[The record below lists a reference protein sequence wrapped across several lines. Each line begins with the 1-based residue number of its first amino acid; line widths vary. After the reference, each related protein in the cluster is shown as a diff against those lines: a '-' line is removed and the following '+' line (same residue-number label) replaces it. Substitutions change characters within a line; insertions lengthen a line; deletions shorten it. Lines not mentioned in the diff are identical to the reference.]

1 VFFKQEQ
8 WKAWHFR
15 LVLLIISLIVPSVFF
30 LINKHSFDIHGP
42 SKKKKRAKQNDL
54 DIEDLSFVPF
64 SQYVISSI
72 NFQGQGPRTQLVKE
86 VFQKDSIPKWCVQG
100 K

>member
-1 VFFKQEQ
+1 MTFQSCSSSYYYFLNSSIC
-8 WKAWHFR
+8 F
-15 LVLLIISLIVPSVFF
+15 LF

-42 SKKKKRAKQNDL
+42 SKKKKKAKQNDL

-64 SQYVISSI
+64 S
-72 NFQGQGPRTQLVKE
+72 FQGQGPRTQLVKE